1 MISNFSRRLPT
12 VAAILVLAVTILAT
26 MASAGTIDKA
36 TPQMQVGNT
45 GEVWIP
51 AVQIDQATPEAV
63 VDLTPRMLV
72 GNTGETLKYVFQ
84 GHDITPP
91 DGRGGG
97 SILYAPSEADN
108 PTFRADLAA
117 CTGATVDYFDPRVA
131 TPDVALLSGYDMVM
145 VWGNYAFADSV
156 LYGDNLAAYVDGGG
170 KVVLGQWCYHS
181 DQSNW
186 LDGEI
191 MTAAYCPITVST
203 SFDTGAYNLDGTD
216 CVHDGVGVYSSDY
229 FEQATLVSGAISD
242 GTFSNPANTL
252 AVAWRADRMVYYSP
266 GNTGGFLGTGDW
278 AAVTCQMYLCD
289 DGGGSGTTGPVLY
302 CPAEND
308 NATFRADL
316 AACIGDDVDYFDP
329 RAATPDLAT
338 LSGYGM
344 VIIWVNYALLD
355 NVAMGDVLAE
365 YVDGGGKVVLGQ
377 WCLPTAGNFLSGAI
391 METDYCPT
399 TGSAWE
405 NGSYNGDG
413 TECETDG
420 ITTLAS
426 DYFDVATLVSGAVS
440 DGTFNNPSNSLATA
454 WRADQMVF
462 SSPGMTGNTYGTG
475 EWADLACNMYT
486 CSGGSEPPMTMPLI
500 ITGPGNG
507 ARNPPHVRVWDPND
521 SMAMYSEWPAYGAE
535 DYGVNV
541 ACGDLDGDG
550 YDEIVTGAGPG
561 NIFGPHVRGWNIDGS
576 AAAPMSGV
584 SFFAYNSGYFGVAVG
599 AADLDGD
606 GRDEILTM
614 PGVV

>member
-12 VAAILVLAVTILAT
+12 VAAILVLAVTLLAT

-91 DGRGGG
+91 ADRGGPM
-97 SILYAPSEADN
+97 ILYAPCEADN
-108 PTFRADLAA
+108 ATFRADLAA
-117 CTGATVDYFDPRVA
+117 CTGGTVDYYDPRAA
-131 TPDVALLSGYDMVM
+131 TPDVALLSGYDCVFTW
-145 VWGNYAFADSV
+145 VNYAYLDNVAM
-156 LYGDNLAAYVDGGG
+156 GDNLAAYVDGGG
-170 KVVLGQWCYHS
+170 KVILGQWCLPTAGNYLS
-181 DQSNW
+181 
-186 LDGEI
+186 GAI
-191 MTAAYCPITVST
+191 MGTDYIPVTGS
-203 SFDTGAYNLDGTD
+203 SFENGSYNEDGTD
-216 CVHDGVGVYSSDY
+216 CVHDGVTVYSSDY
-229 FEQATLVSGAISD
+229 FDAATVVSGALSD
-242 GTFSNPANTL
+242 GTFNNPSNTL

-266 GNTGGFLGTGDW
+266 GNTGVTYGTGDW
-278 AAVTCQMYLCD
+278 ATVTCGMVLCD

-302 CPAEND
+302 CPTEAD

-329 RAATPDLAT
+329 RVATPDLAT

-344 VIIWVNYALLD
+344 VITWVNYAYLD

-391 METDYCPT
+391 MGTDYIPT
-399 TGSAWE
+399 TGSAFE

-500 ITGPGNG
+500 PARERATRPTCASGMAPWPSSANGQRMARKIT
-507 ARNPPHVRVWDPND
+507 A
-521 SMAMYSEWPAYGAE
+521 SMWPAATWMATASIPWSPAPAPGRSSGLTSAPLPMT
-535 DYGVNV
+535 
-541 ACGDLDGDG
+541 AHRW
-550 YDEIVTGAGPG
+550 TG
-561 NIFGPHVRGWNIDGS
+561 
-576 AAAPMSGV
+576 
-584 SFFAYNSGYFGVAVG
+584 
-599 AADLDGD
+599 
-606 GRDEILTM
+606 
-614 PGVV
+614 